1 MDGEF
6 SQEMSKFIRELRRRE
21 VFRTAGF
28 YVGVAWILIEAASIF
43 LPAFEA
49 PDWVLR
55 AMIIAAVA
63 GLPIAVVLAWVYDV
77 TDKGVEVQGEATDT
91 VVIPFGGRRM
101 DFIVIGL
108 LSIALIFSVYLNFSD
123 NVTVDPASIAPI
135 SVLIADFDNR
145 TGDQLFDGTLE
156 QALQIG
162 IESAPFI
169 AGYRRDS
176 AKRLAGS
183 LDVAS
188 TVLDE
193 ATARLV
199 AVREGIKLV
208 MAGTIEEKGGKYTLY
223 VRAIDPKGGEVLT
236 SARVDAKDKLDV
248 LAAIG
253 TLSGDLREELGDKNL
268 DRNRLVT
275 SETFTAKNLE
285 AAKAYAK
292 AQSLQYSGR
301 YDEAMTFYEQALE
314 YDPGF
319 GRAYSG
325 LALSAHALGQTEKAD
340 ELWKKALTTLGTMT
354 ERERLRTLG
363 LYYSLVTR
371 NFQKAIETY
380 ELLVEKYPADDTAHN
395 GLAVQYF
402 FTLDFESALRQ
413 GAKLLDIY
421 PGSIMGRSNYA
432 LYAMYASDFDTAV
445 EEAAKV
451 REQDPAYF
459 KAWLPVAVEA
469 LANGDIAAA
478 RDAYRNM
485 LPAGV
490 RGEMTGQLGLADAA
504 IYAGNFDGAREL
516 FTAGIE
522 LAEAAGSQYFL
533 ATMRIGLAEA
543 LYLAGSDKK
552 DVIATVDSALE
563 ASGGLSRQVP
573 AALLYLAVGEVEGA
587 AAIGQELGRS
597 LQSQSRAYAALIGG
611 LVALQ
616 EDDFVNAIESITAGL
631 ALADLWLL
639 RFYRGVAYTEAGF
652 AAEALDDFNA
662 CFERRGEASAV
673 FLDDLPTWRYMAE
686 LPYWQGRSQLELGM
700 LHDARQNLSAFL
712 ARRPEGDPLALDAR
726 QRMP

>member
-1 MDGEF
+1 MA
-6 SQEMSKFIRELRRRE
+6 KFIRELRRRE
-21 VFRTAGF
+21 VFRTAGL

-63 GLPIAVVLAWVYDV
+63 GLPIALVLAWIYDV
-77 TDKGVEVQGEATDT
+77 TDKGVEVQGDATDT
-91 VVIPFGGRRM
+91 VIIPFGGRRM
-101 DFIVIGL
+101 DFMVIGL
-108 LSIALIFSVYLNFSD
+108 LSVALIFSVYLNLSGD
-123 NVTVDPASIAPI
+123 GAQDSAPI
-135 SVLIADFDNR
+135 TPISILIADFENR
-145 TGDQLFDGTLE
+145 TGDELFDGTLE

-183 LDVAS
+183 LDTAS
-188 TVLDE
+188 PVLDE

-199 AVREGIKLV
+199 AVREGVKLV
-208 MAGTIEEKGGKYTLY
+208 MAGSIEEEGGKYTLY

-236 SARVDAKDKLDV
+236 SAEVDAKDKLDV

-268 DRNRLVT
+268 DRDKLVT

-285 AAKAYAK
+285 AAQAYAK
-292 AQSLQYSGR
+292 AQSLQYNGK
-301 YDEAMTFYEQALE
+301 YDEAMTFYEQALVH
-314 YDPGF
+314 DPGF

-340 ELWKKALTTLGTMT
+340 ELWKQALTTLGTMT

-402 FTLDFESALRQ
+402 YTLDFKSALRQ
-413 GAKLLDIY
+413 GAVLLDIY
-421 PGSIMGRSNYA
+421 PSSIMGRSNYA

-445 EEAAKV
+445 DEAEKV

-478 RDAYRNM
+478 REAYGNM
-485 LPAGV
+485 VSAGV
-490 RGEMTGQLGLADAA
+490 RGELTAQLGLADAA
-504 IYAGNFDGAREL
+504 MYAGDFNRGRDLYA
-516 FTAGIE
+516 AGVE
-522 LAEAAGSQYFL
+522 LAESAGSQYFL

-543 LYLAGSDKK
+543 LHLAGSDKA
-552 DVIATVDSALE
+552 DVIAAIDSALN
-563 ASGGLSRQVP
+563 ASGGLPRQVP
-573 AALLYLAVGEVEGA
+573 AALVYLASGEPAAA
-587 AAIGQELGRS
+587 AAIGAELGSS
-597 LQSQSRAYAALIGG
+597 LQSQSRAYAALIDG
-611 LVALQ
+611 LVALG
-616 EDDFVNAIESITAGL
+616 EDDFVTAIESITQGL
-631 ALADLWLL
+631 DLADLWLL
-639 RFYRGVAYTEAGF
+639 RFYRGVAYIEAGF

-662 CFERRGEASAV
+662 CFDRRGEASAI

-686 LPYWQGRSQLELGM
+686 LPYWQGRSQAELGM
-700 LHDARQNLSAFL
+700 LHDARQNLSAFIS
-712 ARRPEGDPLALDAR
+712 RRPDGDSLALDAR

>member
-1 MDGEF
+1 MA
-6 SQEMSKFIRELRRRE
+6 KFIRELRRRE
-21 VFRTAGF
+21 VFRTAGL

-55 AMIIAAVA
+55 AMIIAAIT
-63 GLPIAVVLAWVYDV
+63 GLPIALVLAWVYDV

-108 LSIALIFSVYLNFSD
+108 LSVALVFSVYLNLSD
-123 NVTVDPASIAPI
+123 DDIVDPASMTPI

-183 LDVAS
+183 LDVTY
-188 TVLDE
+188 TVLNE

-199 AVREGIKLV
+199 AVREGVKLV
-208 MAGTIEEKGGKYTLY
+208 MAGSIEEKGGKYTLY
-223 VRAIDPKGGEVLT
+223 VRAIDPKGGEILT
-236 SARVDAKDKLDV
+236 SVKVDAKDKLDV
-248 LAAIG
+248 LAAVG
-253 TLSGDLREELGDKNL
+253 TLSGDLREELGDRNL
-268 DRNRLVT
+268 DRNKLVT

-292 AQSLQYSGR
+292 AQSLQYNGK
-301 YDEAMTFYEQALE
+301 YDEAMAFYEQALE
-314 YDPGF
+314 HDPGF

-325 LALSAHALGQTEKAD
+325 LALSAHALGQTKNAD
-340 ELWKKALTTLGTMT
+340 ELWKQALATLGTMT
-354 ERERLRTLG
+354 EREQLRTLG

-380 ELLVEKYPADDTAHN
+380 EKLVEKYPADDTAHN

-402 FTLDFESALRQ
+402 YTLDFQSALQQ

-421 PGSIMGRSNYA
+421 PNSIMGRSNYA

-445 EEAAKV
+445 EDAEKV

-459 KAWLPVAVEA
+459 KAWLPIAGKA
-469 LANGDIAAA
+469 LANGDIGAA
-478 RDAYRNM
+478 REAYENM
-485 LPAGV
+485 APAGV
-490 RGEMTGQLGLADAA
+490 RGELTAQLGLADAA
-504 IYAGNFDGAREL
+504 MFAGNFNDARDL
-516 FTAGIE
+516 YAAGVD
-522 LAEAAGSQYFL
+522 LAEAAGSQYYL
-533 ATMRIGLAEA
+533 ATMHIGLAEA
-543 LYLAGSDKK
+543 MHLSGSGKS
-552 DVIATVDSALE
+552 DVIAAVGNALE
-563 ASGGLSRQVP
+563 ASGGLSREVP
-573 AALLYLAVGEVEGA
+573 AALIYLANGDVEGA
-587 AAIGQELGRS
+587 AAIAEQLGGS
-597 LQSQSRAYAALIGG
+597 LQAQSRAYGALIDG
-611 LVALQ
+611 LVALRT
-616 EDDFVNAIESITAGL
+616 DDFVAAIESITAGL
-631 ALADLWLL
+631 DLADLWLL
-639 RFYRGVAYTEAGF
+639 RFYRGVAYIEAGF

-662 CFERRGEASAV
+662 CFDRRGEASAI

-700 LHDARQNLSAFL
+700 LHDARQNLSAFIS
-712 ARRPEGDPLALDAR
+712 RRPEGDSLAEDAR

>member
-1 MDGEF
+1 
-6 SQEMSKFIRELRRRE
+6 MSKLIQELRRRE
-21 VFRTAGF
+21 VFRTAGL

-55 AMIIAAVA
+55 ALIVAAVA
-63 GLPIAVVLAWVYDV
+63 GLPIAIVLAWVYDV
-77 TDKGVEVQGEATDT
+77 TDKGVEVQADPTDT
-91 VVIPFGGRRM
+91 VIIPFGGRRM

-108 LSIALIFSVYLNFSD
+108 LSVALIFSVYLNVSD
-123 NVTVDPASIAPI
+123 DEVVDPTSISPI
-135 SVLIADFDNR
+135 SVLIADFDNQ

-183 LDVAS
+183 MDAAN

-199 AVREGIKLV
+199 AVREGVKLV
-208 MAGTIEEKGGKYTLY
+208 MAGSIEEEGGKYTLY

-236 SARVDAKDKLDV
+236 SAEVDAKDKLDI

-253 TLSGDLREELGDKNL
+253 TLSGDLREELGDKDL
-268 DRNRLVT
+268 DRNKLIT

-285 AAKAYAK
+285 AAQAYAR
-292 AQSLQYSGR
+292 AQTLQYNGK
-301 YDEAMTFYEQALE
+301 YDEATVFYEQALE

-325 LALSAHALGQTEKAD
+325 LALSAHALGRTEEAD
-340 ELWKKALTTLGTMT
+340 ELWKQALTTLGTMT

-380 ELLVEKYPADDTAHN
+380 ELLVDKYPADDTAHN

-402 FTLDFESALRQ
+402 YTLDFQSALRE
-413 GAKLLDIY
+413 GAELLDIY
-421 PGSIMGRSNYA
+421 PGSVMGRSNFA
-432 LYAMYASDFDTAV
+432 LYAMYASDFATAV
-445 EEAAKV
+445 DEAAIV

-459 KAWLPVAVEA
+459 KAWLPVAIAA
-469 LANGDIAAA
+469 LANGDIEAA
-478 RDAYRNM
+478 REAYRNM
-485 LPAGV
+485 APAGV
-490 RGEMTGQLGLADAA
+490 RGELTGQLGLADAA
-504 IYAGNFDGAREL
+504 MFAGDFDAAIDL
-516 FTAGIE
+516 FTKGIE
-522 LAEAAGSQYFL
+522 LAESAGSQYFL
-533 ATMRIGLAEA
+533 ATMRIGLAQALHQGGGRKADAIEAVREA
-543 LYLAGSDKK
+543 LD
-552 DVIATVDSALE
+552 
-563 ASGGLSRQVP
+563 ASGGLPREVP
-573 AALLYLAVGEVEGA
+573 AALIYMETGEIEA
-587 AAIGQELGRS
+587 AAEIAQELGSS
-597 LQSQSRAYAALIGG
+597 LQAQSRAYGALIDG
-611 LVALQ
+611 LLALHAG
-616 EDDFVNAIESITAGL
+616 DSVRAIESITAGVN
-631 ALADLWLL
+631 LADLWLL
-639 RFYRGVAYTEAGF
+639 RFYRGVAYIEAGF
-652 AAEALDDFNA
+652 AAEALDDFTT
-662 CFERRGEASAV
+662 CHERQGEASAV

-686 LPYWQGRSQLELGM
+686 LSYWQGRSQLELGM
-700 LHDARQNLSAFL
+700 LHEARQSLTAFL
-712 ARRPEGDPLALDAR
+712 SRRPDGDSLAEDAR

>member
-1 MDGEF
+1 MA
-6 SQEMSKFIRELRRRE
+6 KFIRELRRRE
-21 VFRTAGF
+21 VFRTAGL

-49 PDWVLR
+49 PEWVLR
-55 AMIIAAVA
+55 ALIIAAVA
-63 GLPIAVVLAWVYDV
+63 GLPIAAVLAWVYDV
-77 TDKGVEVQGEATDT
+77 TDKGIEVQADATDT

-101 DFIVIGL
+101 DFFVIGL
-108 LSIALIFSVYLNFSD
+108 LSVALVFSVYLNLSD
-123 NVTVDPASIAPI
+123 EDTADPASITPI

-188 TVLDE
+188 SVLDE

-199 AVREGIKLV
+199 AVREGVKLV
-208 MAGTIEEKGGKYTLY
+208 MAGSIEEDGGKYTLY

-236 SARVDAKDKLDV
+236 SAEVDAKDKLDV
-248 LAAIG
+248 LAAVG
-253 TLSGDLREELGDKNL
+253 TLAGDLREELGDRNL
-268 DRNRLVT
+268 DREKLVT

-285 AAKAYAK
+285 AAQAYAT
-292 AQSLQYSGR
+292 AQSLQYNGK

-314 YDPGF
+314 HDPGF

-340 ELWKKALTTLGTMT
+340 ELWKQALTTLGTMT

-402 FTLDFESALRQ
+402 YTLDFKSALRQ
-413 GAKLLDIY
+413 GAVMLDIY
-421 PGSIMGRSNYA
+421 PNSIMGRSNYA

-445 EEAAKV
+445 AEAAKV
-451 REQDPAYF
+451 REQDPSYF

-469 LANGDIAAA
+469 LASGDIGAA
-478 RDAYRNM
+478 REAYNNM
-485 LPAGV
+485 MPAGV
-490 RGEMTGQLGLADAA
+490 RGELTGQLGLADAA
-504 IYAGNFDGAREL
+504 IYAGDFNGARDL
-516 FTAGIE
+516 YAAGVE
-522 LAEAAGSQYFL
+522 LAEAAGSQYYL
-533 ATMRIGLAEA
+533 ATMRMGLAEA
-543 LYLAGSDKK
+543 MRWIGSDKA
-552 DVIATVDSALE
+552 DVIAAVGSALE
-563 ASGGLSRQVP
+563 TSGGLSRQVP
-573 AALLYLAVGEVEGA
+573 AALVYLASGEVEAA
-587 AAIGQELGRS
+587 AAIGEELGHS
-597 LQSQSRAYAALIGG
+597 LPAQSRAYAALIDG
-611 LVALQ
+611 LVALHSG
-616 EDDFVNAIESITAGL
+616 DFVTAIESITAGL
-631 ALADLWLL
+631 DLADLWML
-639 RFYRGVAYTEAGF
+639 RFYRGVAYIEAGF
-652 AAEALDDFNA
+652 AAEALDDFSA
-662 CFERRGEASAV
+662 CFDRRGEASAV

-686 LPYWQGRSQLELGM
+686 LSYWQGRSQLELGM
-700 LHDARQNLSAFL
+700 LHEARQNLSAFIS
-712 ARRPEGDPLALDAR
+712 RRPDGDSLAVDAR